1 MSRNISDVWY
11 VPFIMEVTAIIIA
24 LLLGVAAAYGVMR
37 LSHRYGGE
45 PEHPDVAPPPEGV
58 PLVEGNVITGPG
70 PVMVTEAGERP
81 QPGGFRVR
89 HATARSALVTVPVI
103 TRPLVHRGT
112 GRPVPYACPTCRV
125 AHTHKTLH
133 LWVDDRGVV
142 LVSAKVLGML
152 KEAGLENFNLV
163 HEGYVAKPPPLK
175 MGPGVRRDEID
186 QAGRKIIQYKPK

>member
-1 MSRNISDVWY
+1 MSRNISGMWY
-11 VPFIMEVTAIIIA
+11 VPFSMEIVLTVLAALALGSLVALGLLKVT
-24 LLLGVAAAYGVMR
+24 
-37 LSHRYGGE
+37 HRYGGE
-45 PEHPDVAPPPEGV
+45 PEEPDVAPPPKGV
-58 PLVEGNVITGPG
+58 PLSLDGPG
-70 PVMVTEAGERP
+70 PVKVTEAGEKP
-81 QPGGFRVR
+81 EPGGFRIR
-89 HATARSALVTVPVI
+89 HGTARSALVTVPVI

-112 GRPVPYACPTCRV
+112 GKPVPYACPTCRV

-152 KEAGLENFNLV
+152 KEAGLENFDLV

-186 QAGRKIIQYKPK
+186 QAGRKIIQYKSIQ